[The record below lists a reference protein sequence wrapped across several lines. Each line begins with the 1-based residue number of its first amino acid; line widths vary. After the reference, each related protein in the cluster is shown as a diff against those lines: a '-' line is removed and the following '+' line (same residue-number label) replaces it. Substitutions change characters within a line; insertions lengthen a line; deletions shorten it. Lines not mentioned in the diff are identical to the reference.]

1 MFGHDEPLFSMSG
14 VDNIIAALEQGDL
27 VCDITLNVSD
37 WMMDA
42 IVPAMLG
49 QFPALKSIVLDVGD
63 GTMAVVPSS
72 FLGGSAPQLQWLT
85 LYAIPF
91 PALLTLLSSTKNLV
105 DLQLSGIS
113 RSGYISPEAMVTF
126 FSAMPKLGSLRFQFE
141 SPQSFPDHEGRR
153 HPPLARS
160 TLPALGE
167 LVFEG
172 VNEYFEDFVAWIDTP
187 MIRIL
192 EITFFRRHFYNFSQ
206 LSQLMGRVE
215 VFKSPARADIRFFG
229 GFARISFSS
238 RTDEPAPL
246 SLGISCNELHL
257 QLRYLVQVFNFL
269 LPFSNTESLTISGGD
284 QLRQSQWGPTAEN
297 LLLLDLLRPFSAV
310 RDLHLDNNNLTP
322 VAYALNEVV
331 EERITEMFP
340 AIRGL
345 FIGKHLPSRPVLR
358 AIEKFATAREL
369 FTRLDRPHR
378 WVAD

>member
-1 MFGHDEPLFSMSG
+1 
-14 VDNIIAALEQGDL
+14 
-27 VCDITLNVSD
+27 
-37 WMMDA
+37 
-42 IVPAMLG
+42 
-49 QFPALKSIVLDVGD
+49 
-63 GTMAVVPSS
+63 
-72 FLGGSAPQLQWLT
+72 
-85 LYAIPF
+85 
-91 PALLTLLSSTKNLV
+91 
-105 DLQLSGIS
+105 
-113 RSGYISPEAMVTF
+113 
-126 FSAMPKLGSLRFQFE
+126 
-141 SPQSFPDHEGRR
+141 
-153 HPPLARS
+153 
-160 TLPALGE
+160 
-167 LVFEG
+167 
-172 VNEYFEDFVAWIDTP
+172 
-187 MIRIL
+187 
-192 EITFFRRHFYNFSQ
+192 
-206 LSQLMGRVE
+206 MGRVE
-215 VFKSPARADIRFFG
+215 VFKSPARADTRFFG

-284 QLRQSQWGPTAEN
+284 QLWQSQWGPTAET

-310 RDLHLDNNNLTP
+310 RGLHLDKNSLIP

-358 AIEKFATAREL
+358 AIEKFATARGL